1 MYRFNQ
7 VGKSGF
13 VGVYLSCPLQ
23 HSQMFFIY
31 SDSQD
36 FPVIN
41 WRPRSDLDGV
51 FEGAGEGDVVE
62 NYKSNT
68 LWATLEAGRL

>member
-1 MYRFNQ
+1 ME
-7 VGKSGF
+7 
-13 VGVYLSCPLQ
+13 
-23 HSQMFFIY
+23 
-31 SDSQD
+31 
-36 FPVIN
+36 
-41 WRPRSDLDGV
+41 SDLDGV

>member
-1 MYRFNQ
+1 
-7 VGKSGF
+7 
-13 VGVYLSCPLQ
+13 
-23 HSQMFFIY
+23 MFFIY